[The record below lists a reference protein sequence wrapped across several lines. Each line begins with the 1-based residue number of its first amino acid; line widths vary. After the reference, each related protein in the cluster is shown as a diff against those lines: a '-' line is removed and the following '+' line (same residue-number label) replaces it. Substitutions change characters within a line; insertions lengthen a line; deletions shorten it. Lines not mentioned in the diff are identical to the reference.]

1 MTQLESQSAL
11 VEGRMI
17 NTGLAKKVHLD
28 FDNMEKARMNFFGQP
43 NTIDGFPGGTSGTEP
58 ACQCRRRK
66 RCKFDSWG
74 GKMPWRRAW

>member
-28 FDNMEKARMNFFGQP
+28 FSIRCTENPKWNFWVNP
-43 NTIDGFPGGTSGTEP
+43 VCWKI
-58 ACQCRRRK
+58 
-66 RCKFDSWG
+66 
-74 GKMPWRRAW
+74 GKMDYLLKKIASLFKYIY